1 MEKMIIFQSNP
12 SRLYPKIISSIKKQ
26 FPNNIHIHEF
36 LELDNDN
43 TNNELN
49 ITAKNFKFPRCD
61 FIHGIFPS
69 SKIDKKIGDFS
80 FTIEM
85 EKEKMLKEYLAGI
98 LYFGSYKYIK
108 NNYQDD
114 YDNCLFH
121 IFQDIQTDTN
131 EEILYKLKN
140 KQKISGKYKGIE
152 YILRDELLETP
163 KNVDYVGSFENL
175 EQTAADIK
183 DMIGLDLSNLVR
195 EKIYSYK
202 K

>member
-1 MEKMIIFQSNP
+1 VEKMIIFQSNP
-12 SRLYPKIISSIKKQ
+12 SRLYPKIISSIKEQ
-26 FPNNIHIHEF
+26 FPNNIHIHEV
-36 LELDNDN
+36 LELDKDDA
-43 TNNELN
+43 NNELN

-98 LYFGSYKYIK
+98 LYFGSYKYIR
-108 NNYQDD
+108 NNYQNS
-114 YDNCLFH
+114 YDNCLFN
-121 IFQDIQTDTN
+121 ILQDIQKYTN

-140 KQKISGKYKGIE
+140 KHKISGKYKGIE
-152 YILRDELLETP
+152 YIFREELLETP

-175 EQTAADIK
+175 EQTAIDIK
-183 DMIGLDLSNLVR
+183 DMIGLELSDLVG